1 MAGVRRFVE
10 GLAGQLELPGEVVLD
25 LPKAT
30 LVGDLQVLIENH
42 RGVVEYTPQR
52 IRVATSRGELSVI
65 GRRLRIGSIFQAEL
79 VIEGQITGVELKG

>member
-10 GLAGQLELPGEVVLD
+10 ELAGQFELPGEILLD

-52 IRVATSRGELSVI
+52 IRVATSRGELSVT

-79 VIEGQITGVELKG
+79 VIEGRITGVELKG